1 MAKVGVD
8 DYLVKQK
15 NPAGAL
21 QVLLDDALP
30 ADPVARA
37 GGTAGAADPGT
48 AAVTLLR
55 DLSFAAAVRAGGPGV
70 LDVVAQKLRK
80 PAGISRR
87 AVAEA
92 VEAFRQAMAKSS
104 SKPPEEG
111 PAADAPDPELVAEA
125 DALLKDPQLVPRFHQ
140 TVERR
145 GLVGERDAALA
156 VLLCCVSRKTQK
168 PIHIVVKAASSA
180 GKNYLVYAV
189 VVLLPTGDVLIVSDM
204 TQRALNYLTGG
215 LKNKVVVIV
224 EQTGAAAAE
233 YPLRLAMSEGR
244 ITTLVAEKVEDGNG
258 SRIETREH
266 VVEGP
271 AAFILTTTRALL
283 HDENETRIIEV
294 NIDESPKQT
303 ERILEAM
310 AGRAAEPEPQED
322 RDLADHERDIWRL
335 ALGMIEGRP
344 VVIPQAVG
352 LVESFPKNRVRARRD
367 FAKLL
372 ALIEAHALLHQRQR
386 PTDDEGRIMATND
399 DVQAALRLGQ
409 VLREDLS
416 PRLRAAS
423 VALREALNNREF
435 TPTEAAKV
443 LGYVDDAARR
453 ILKEMERVG
462 LVELTSAQRGSAASK
477 WKMTTVAT
485 VAGPAGATAP
495 APVAGPGAAN

>member
-1 MAKVGVD
+1 MKVGID

-15 NPAGAL
+15 DPATAF

-30 ADPVARA
+30 ADPVVRA
-37 GGTAGAADPGT
+37 GATADAADPGP
-48 AAVTLLR
+48 AAVSLLR
-55 DLSFAAAVRAGGPGV
+55 DLSFAAAVRAGGPAV
-70 LDVVAQKLRK
+70 LDVVAQKLKK
-80 PAGISRR
+80 PAGISRK
-87 AVAEA
+87 AVTDA
-92 VEAFRQAMAKSS
+92 VEAFRHAMAKSS
-104 SKPPEEG
+104 SKHPEEAPG
-111 PAADAPDPELVAEA
+111 ADDPPPELVAEA
-125 DALLKDPQLVPRFHQ
+125 DALLKDPKLVVRFHQ
-140 TVERR
+140 TLESR

-156 VLLCCVSRKTQK
+156 VLLCCVSRKMEK
-168 PIHIVVKAASSA
+168 PVHIVVKAASSA

-224 EQTGAAAAE
+224 EQAGAAAAE
-233 YPLRLAMSEGR
+233 YPLRLVMSEGR

-294 NIDESPKQT
+294 NIDESPQQT

-310 AGRAAEPEPQED
+310 AGRAAEPDPKED
-322 RDLADHERDIWRL
+322 REVADRERDVWRI
-335 ALGMIEGRP
+335 ALGMIEARS

-386 PTDDEGRIMATND
+386 PTDDEGRVIATND

-409 VLREDLS
+409 VLREDIS
-416 PRLRAAS
+416 PRLRVAG
-423 VALREALNNREF
+423 VALREAFNSREF
-435 TPTEAAKV
+435 TPSEAGKV

-477 WKMTTVAT
+477 WKMVTAAT
-485 VAGPAGATAP
+485 AGSTAGATTA
-495 APVAGPGAAN
+495 APVAGPGAVN